1 MHKFLLYF
9 VFVFPCI
16 FNLILPFYIEKNQN
30 DSLSFYDKFI
40 NNNKITD
47 FYIGTP
53 PKKIPIYI
61 KSEYFP
67 FYISIFSDIYNPNN
81 SQTYKQIS
89 QRISFLLLNKIVT
102 QGYQSKETFI
112 FDNNTINDFPFF
124 LEIIPLFNL
133 SGILGLNLKPQLDLE
148 SNSLLYNLKNKK
160 LISNYIWTYEF
171 IDDKKEKGNLIIG
184 EFPHNYNPSKYK
196 EQLFK
201 KTKAEIVGNFIDW
214 YILFDTIKIG
224 NYSIN
229 IRKVLLRLE
238 FGLIKGTK
246 QLEEIIINNYLKG
259 KKYEK
264 MKENIY
270 THYCFSDKSI
280 IDNFPSIYFYI
291 KELNETFILSKEDL
305 FTEYQKR
312 YYLNIF
318 FPDYDEIVPFWILGN
333 IFLKKYQFI
342 FNIDQKTIGYYSGYT
357 NNSKNFVRIIFI
369 FILIIILIFLIYF
382 YIKSSKKRKK
392 RQNEIND
399 IYEYISKD

>member
-1 MHKFLLYF
+1 MHKFLVYF
-9 VFVFPCI
+9 VFFFPCI
-16 FNLILPFYIEKNQN
+16 FNIILPFYIEKNQN

-201 KTKAEIVGNFIDW
+201 KTKAEIVGNYIDW

-238 FGLIKGTK
+238 FGLIK
-246 QLEEIIINNYLKG
+246 
-259 KKYEK
+259 
-264 MKENIY
+264 
-270 THYCFSDKSI
+270 
-280 IDNFPSIYFYI
+280 
-291 KELNETFILSKEDL
+291 
-305 FTEYQKR
+305 
-312 YYLNIF
+312 
-318 FPDYDEIVPFWILGN
+318 
-333 IFLKKYQFI
+333 
-342 FNIDQKTIGYYSGYT
+342 
-357 NNSKNFVRIIFI
+357 
-369 FILIIILIFLIYF
+369 
-382 YIKSSKKRKK
+382 
-392 RQNEIND
+392 
-399 IYEYISKD
+399 

>member
-1 MHKFLLYF
+1 MHKFLVYIISF
-9 VFVFPCI
+9 FPCI
-16 FNLILPFYIEKNQN
+16 CKIILPFYTENNQN
-30 DSLSFYDKFI
+30 DSLSFYEKFI
-40 NNNKITD
+40 KNNKLID

-53 PKKIPIYI
+53 SKKVPVYI

-81 SQTYKQIS
+81 SKTYKQIR
-89 QRISFLLLNKIVT
+89 QRISFLLLNRLVT

-112 FDNNTINDFPFF
+112 FNNNQINDFSFF
-124 LEIIPLFNL
+124 LEIIPLFNIT
-133 SGILGLNLKPQLDLE
+133 GILGLNLKAQLDVE
-148 SNSLLYNLKNKK
+148 SNNLLYNLKNEK
-160 LISNYIWTYEF
+160 LISNIIWTYEF

-184 EFPHNYNPSKYK
+184 ELPHKYNPSKYK

-201 KTKAEIVGNFIDW
+201 NTNADIVGSYIDW
-214 YILFDTIKIG
+214 YILFNNIKIG

-342 FNIDQKTIGYYSGYT
+342 FNIDQKTIGYYSGYI

>member
-264 MKENIY
+264 IKENIY
-270 THYCFSDKSI
+270 TYYCFNDKSI
-280 IDNFPSIYFYI
+280 IDNFQSIIFYI